1 MRKTKYLGFIVGE
14 GGIEVDAKLEG
25 LAGKEL
31 QAPKQGSTLILFMY
45 SIILH

>member
-31 QAPKQGSTLILFMY
+31 QAPNRDLP
-45 SIILH
+45 